1 MVINVLDLVPH
12 CYTWEDGQVV
22 AKRIKDVLKSRQVAT
37 ISFAGVGDIPTSFAN
52 GAFVSLLDEYD
63 YDFIRKNVLVVN
75 STRQINEMIKRRLTF
90 VSEGKKRENK
100 LVTS

>member
-22 AKRIKDVLKSRQVAT
+22 AKAIKNVLKSGQVAT
-37 ISFAGVGDIPTSFAN
+37 VSFAGVGDIPTSFAN
-52 GAFVSLLDEYD
+52 GAFVALLDEYD
-63 YDFIRKNVLVVN
+63 YEFLRHNVLVTN

-90 VSEGKKRENK
+90 VSEHAKAEQK
-100 LVTS
+100 LLTS